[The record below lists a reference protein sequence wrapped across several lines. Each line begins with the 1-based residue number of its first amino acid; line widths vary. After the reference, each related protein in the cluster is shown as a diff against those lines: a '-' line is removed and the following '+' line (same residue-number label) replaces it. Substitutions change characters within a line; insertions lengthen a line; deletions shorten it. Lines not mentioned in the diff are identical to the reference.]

1 MKLLKLKK
9 AAIILLSLI
18 LAATCFTGCGK
29 SRSGGEGRTGSGKVE
44 EMNLPGTENV
54 IVDLKVQDDG
64 SILMSEL
71 EHTDKYKST
80 GRVWKTSDEGKTWE
94 KVYETLFEVEPVGDK
109 VPETHIYLA
118 DEGWLVDNMDFDFSN
133 GYSLERS
140 RLYMKD
146 ADSAPEEIDLDWAEV
161 EKDGVKFFTKEKIY
175 TFSLWGEDSG
185 LEPKKIYRLN
195 MKTKEAERIELPEV
209 TGYGRIICDSRYA
222 CLLYYPEFE
231 ETPDSY
237 AQSVEMEREQI
248 EAYARGFRYDMET
261 GEILESDMMDKLAK
275 KVLLLDLDNDDAMF
289 CEAAAVQGGPGEEA
303 YYVLNNKGLIR
314 IDANGEELLY
324 YEEKWES
331 SDFFSGQIWPGKD
344 GEVYL
349 MCHAE
354 NEGDEAGDKKL
365 LKIS

>member
-1 MKLLKLKK
+1 MKLLRLKK
-9 AAIILLSLI
+9 AAIVLISLI
-18 LAATCFTGCGK
+18 LAAACFTGCGK
-29 SRSGGEGRTGSGKVE
+29 SQSGGEGTTIGGKVE
-44 EMNLPGTENV
+44 EMSLPGTENV
-54 IVDLKVQDDG
+54 IGELKVQDDG

-80 GRVWKTSDEGKTWE
+80 GRVWKTSDGGKTWE

-146 ADSAPEEIDLDWAEV
+146 AESTPEEIDLDWAKV

-175 TFSLWGEDSG
+175 TFSIWGEDSG
-185 LEPKKIYRLN
+185 LEPTKVYKLN
-195 MKTKEAERIELPEV
+195 MNTKEAKCVELPEV
-209 TGYGRIICDSRYA
+209 TGPDILLYDSRYVYI
-222 CLLYYPEFE
+222 LYYPEIK
-231 ETPDSY
+231 ETPISY
-237 AQSVEMEREQI
+237 AQSIEMEREQI
-248 EAYARGFRYDMET
+248 TSSAKGIRYDMET

-275 KVLLLDLDNDDAMF
+275 KVLLLDLDHGDAMF
-289 CEAAAVQGGPGEEA
+289 CEVAAVQGGSGEEA
-303 YYVLNNKGLIR
+303 YYVINNKGLIR
-314 IDANGEELLY
+314 IDDRGEELLY

-331 SDFFSGQIWPGKD
+331 SDFFSGQIWSGKD
-344 GEVYL
+344 GEVYI

-354 NEGDEAGDKKL
+354 NEGDETGDKKL